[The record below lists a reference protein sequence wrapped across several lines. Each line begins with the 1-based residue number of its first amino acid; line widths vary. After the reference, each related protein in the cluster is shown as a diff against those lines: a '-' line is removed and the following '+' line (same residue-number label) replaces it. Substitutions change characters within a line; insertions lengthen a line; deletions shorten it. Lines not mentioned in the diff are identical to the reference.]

1 MEEKFT
7 AFFDSGVGGL
17 ALLGE
22 FCKRFPGERCIYYGD
37 NANAPYGNRPHAEI
51 CFLAEKAFAEIS
63 RYPIKAAL
71 IACNTV
77 TAECVE
83 EMRKK
88 YTFPIVGIEP
98 AIKPAALSFPG
109 GKVLLLATRA
119 TLQSERMEKLLSEY
133 SAAADLIPYCPQEL
147 AGAVE
152 KNIFDLEKI
161 PLAEHLPKGEV
172 DAVVLG
178 CTHYSF
184 LRKKIESWFACPVFD
199 GIAATV
205 RRLAIVANICSENDR
220 KTVKNGLFFM
230 GSGAKKNKSVF
241 ETMN

>member
-37 NANAPYGNRPHAEI
+37 NTNAPYGNRSHAEI
-51 CFLAEKAFAEIS
+51 CFLTEKAFAEIS

-119 TLQSERMEKLLSEY
+119 TLQSERMKKLLSEY
-133 SAAADLIPYCPQEL
+133 
-147 AGAVE
+147 
-152 KNIFDLEKI
+152 LEKI
-161 PLAEHLPKGEV
+161 SLAEHLPKGEF

-220 KTVKNGLFFM
+220 KTVKSGLFFM